1 MGWTEQIHQHWDKLV
16 FVGGASYLL
25 GVTIWLAQQPR
36 WPWNTPIARDTN
48 PNESISASDRQFIA
62 YLQQSL
68 KQLNEKPSQSP
79 GSASS
84 PSVPATPK
92 PAATP
97 LSTLP
102 LPSSFAPQ
110 ALPKPPV
117 NNRPGVIE
125 RYYYPVY
132 PNTPLAPS
140 VASRSALPPLAPT
153 LPPPTSLTAIPKP
166 PQPPAP
172 PTLSPST
179 PAPAAI
185 APLVNKKTRYSLLGV
200 LEAGERSSALF
211 DDDNL
216 TQRFQI
222 GEAIGSSGWILT
234 GVNNQK
240 AILSKGGKTRYLEV
254 GQSF

>member
-1 MGWTEQIHQHWDKLV
+1 MGWTEQINQHWDKLV

-25 GVTIWLAQQPR
+25 GVTVWLAQQPR
-36 WPWNTPIARDTN
+36 WPWNRPPIARETT
-48 PNESISASDRQFIA
+48 PAETLSASDSQFIA

-68 KQLNEKPSQSP
+68 KQLNEKPNQSP
-79 GSASS
+79 RPSAS
-84 PSVPATPK
+84 PSAQATPQAQE
-92 PAATP
+92 PA

-102 LPSSFAPQ
+102 LPASFAPQ
-110 ALPKPPV
+110 PPAPPSLPATS
-117 NNRPGVIE
+117 RPGVIE

-132 PNTPLAPS
+132 PNNPPAPLTP
-140 VASRSALPPLAPT
+140 PPLTPT
-153 LPPPTSLTAIPKP
+153 LPPKTPLAAIPRP
-166 PQPPAP
+166 LQPQ
-172 PTLSPST
+172 TLAPST
-179 PAPAAI
+179 PSI
-185 APLVNKKTRYSLLGV
+185 APLVNQKTRYSLLGV

-211 DDDNL
+211 NGDNL

-222 GEAIGSSGWILT
+222 GEAIGSSGWMLT